1 MARYAYKEVC
11 YYMLPPEYTENFEE
25 KYGREFDHDAN
36 YDGDYWIVVGDYIQ
50 DLKDK
55 IAQLEEDINVA

>member
-1 MARYAYKEVC
+1 
-11 YYMLPPEYTENFEE
+11 MLPLEYAENFEE

-55 IAQLEEDINVA
+55 IAQLEENINVA